1 MIRDHGQRANLE
13 RVPRTCTARGA
24 ARAAAGRA
32 AAGRAAVA
40 GAGGLSGHLH
50 LVPNM
55 VLQLIRTSGQLI
67 SGASGGRQSE
77 IAIGTAQATF
87 NGGIAGSGRRTLA

>member
-1 MIRDHGQRANLE
+1 VIRDHGHRANLE
-13 RVPRTCTARGA
+13 RVPITCTARGA
-24 ARAAAGRA
+24 TRAAAGRA
-32 AAGRAAVA
+32 TVA

-50 LVPNM
+50 LVPNV

-67 SGASGGRQSE
+67 SGVSGGRQSE